1 MLEMR
6 IRTKQDLIRVLQESK
21 SSIKR
26 VVAKDV
32 KNNDDLD
39 DVIKA
44 AKAIFKTDGQMTV
57 FLIAG

>member
-6 IRTKQDLIRVLQESK
+6 LKTEQDLIRILQEST

-26 VVAKDV
+26 VVAKEV
-32 KNNDDLD
+32 KNNEDLD

-57 FLIAG
+57 FLIAC

>member
-6 IRTKQDLIRVLQESK
+6 LKTKQDLIRILQEST

-26 VVAKDV
+26 VVAKEV
-32 KNNDDLD
+32 KNNEDLD

-57 FLIAG
+57 FLIAC

>member
-6 IRTKQDLIRVLQESK
+6 LRTKQDLIKILQEST
-21 SSIKR
+21 SSINR

-32 KNNDDLD
+32 KNNEDLD
-39 DVIKA
+39 DVVKA
-44 AKAIFKTDGQMTV
+44 AKAIFKTDGQMSV